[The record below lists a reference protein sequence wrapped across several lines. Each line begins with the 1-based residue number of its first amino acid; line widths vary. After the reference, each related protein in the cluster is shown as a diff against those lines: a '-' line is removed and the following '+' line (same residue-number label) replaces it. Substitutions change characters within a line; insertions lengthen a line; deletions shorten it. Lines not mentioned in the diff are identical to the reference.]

1 MELSENGPSLA
12 GHKASSDTKT
22 PPAGFQKPITC
33 FLCVMIG
40 VLLLRSVVLGIV
52 LILFQGCPGK
62 ESLKRQPQN
71 ATDWHCLLKSLEGKE
86 EMSCCMLGW
95 VQNGSSCYYFSS
107 GLDTADWE
115 NSRQNCRGMGFDL
128 VVVNSEVEQDF
139 LRRHAK
145 TLITRDRN
153 YWIGLSDQEG
163 QDKWQWVDDTPLNN
177 SAEFWKE
184 GEPSNP
190 MEKCAVMHISSSTL
204 SRPERNWND
213 IRCTERPHRIC
224 EAKPFIFY

>member
-1 MELSENGPSLA
+1 MGSEITYAEVNFRNGPSPVQP
-12 GHKASSDTKT
+12 KASAENKA
-22 PPAGFQKPITC
+22 PPAVLRKLPPWFPWATSGFLLLLTI
-33 FLCVMIG
+33 
-40 VLLLRSVVLGIV
+40 VLLAV
-52 LILFQGCPGK
+52 ILFLLLGNSDKMYIRP
-62 ESLKRQPQN
+62 SHN
-71 ATDWHCLLKSLEGKE
+71 ATDWHCLLNRLKGK
-86 EMSCCMLGW
+86 
-95 VQNGSSCYYFSS
+95 

-153 YWIGLSDQEG
+153 YWIGLSDQAG

-177 SAEFWKE
+177 SAEFWRK

-190 MEKCAVMHISSSTL
+190 MEKCAVMHISSSTPP
-204 SRPERNWND
+204 RPPERNWND
-213 IRCTERPHRIC
+213 IKCTERPYHIC
-224 EAKPFIFY
+224 EAKPVIFY